1 MPLDYIK
8 GPVAQL
14 HVDDGGT
21 GGVPVVFVHSFAGS
35 ASHWN
40 AQLRHLRRKRRAVAF
55 DLRGH
60 GMSAPPD
67 DGDYAV
73 RSLAS
78 DIAAVADKLRLL
90 RFVLVGHSI
99 GGAAAIAYAG
109 AHPDRVAGLVLAGA
123 PGKVPADQA
132 QKVIGAIESD
142 FDNAM
147 RPYWDKLLSGAK
159 PEVRAKIEREMKTMS
174 KEASL
179 RIIRAAF
186 DFDPVPPLQRYPGPK
201 LVLYT
206 SSGDTPNDLQNIVP
220 SIPHRRIESTSH
232 WMQMDDPDDFNQM
245 LDAFLASVR

>member
-14 HVDDGGT
+14 HVDDGGS
-21 GGVPVVFVHSFAGS
+21 GGLPVIFVHSFAGS
-35 ASHWN
+35 AAHWS
-40 AQLRHLRRKRRAVAF
+40 AQLEHLRKKRRAVAF

-67 DGDYAV
+67 DGDYAI
-73 RSLAS
+73 RSLAT
-78 DIAAVADKLRLL
+78 DIGAVADKLRLV

-109 AHPDRVAGLVLAGA
+109 MHPDRVAGLVLAGA
-123 PGKVPADQA
+123 PGKVRSDQA
-132 QKVIGAIESD
+132 RKVLSALEGD
-142 FDNAM
+142 YDNAM

-159 PEVRAKIEREMKTMS
+159 PDVRAKIEREMKTMS

-186 DFDPVPPLQRYPGPK
+186 DFDPLPALQRYPGPK
-201 LVLYT
+201 LVLFT
-206 SSGDTPNDLQNIVP
+206 SSGDTPNDLQNQVP
-220 SIPHRRIESTSH
+220 SIPHRRFESTSH
-232 WMQMDDPDDFNQM
+232 WMQMDEPEEFNQM
-245 LDAFLASVR
+245 LDAFLASIR